1 MAQPSLAD
9 PRLADGRIVRPYVF
23 VRGENRVVDPG
34 QSQLNWFPNAPLVK
48 DSQSME
54 EGAFTD
60 QLLNLENKVFGP
72 KLAMPRWVFYDCAIM
87 PGIVSGFA
95 IHRSAASRAIKAVT
109 EAPEDAEWIPLSLFI
124 TIPTLR
130 SGEWVA
136 HNLSSINTALP
147 SEERFYGLGFL
158 SKAFGLWYANIE
170 TCCGMT
176 QWSSPAIKLHSHYGD
191 IEVLTAYTPSH
202 TYAKTLTYRL
212 KVMPSEWDRFFTDQQ
227 APRFYQQYKAT
238 GSTVARSQE
247 QNLKDLQRRIE
258 AGEGPFYLDA
268 AEIGTRPLDS
278 DLTLF
283 SPILSAY

>member
-9 PRLADGRIVRPYVF
+9 PRLADSSKIRPYIF
-23 VRGENRVVDPG
+23 VRTENKIKNPG
-34 QSQLNWFPNAPLVK
+34 NSDLNWFPQPPLIK
-48 DSQSME
+48 DSQSMG

-72 KLAMPRWVFYDCAIM
+72 QLAMPRWVFYDCAIM
-87 PGIVSGFA
+87 PGIVSGYA
-95 IHRSAASRAIKAVT
+95 IHKSAASDAIRAVT
-109 EAPEDAEWIPLSLFI
+109 EAPADAEWIPLSLFI

-130 SGEWVA
+130 PGEWVA
-136 HNLSSINTALP
+136 HNLSSINSALP
-147 SEERFYGLGFL
+147 EKERFYGLGFL

-202 TYAKTLTYRL
+202 TYARTLTYRL
-212 KVMPSEWDRFFTDQQ
+212 KVKPQEWDRFFTDHQ
-227 APRFYQQYKAT
+227 APRFYQQYRKVGRA
-238 GSTVARSQE
+238 VARGDESS
-247 QNLKDLQRRIE
+247 LKDLQRRIE

-268 AEIGTRPLDS
+268 AEIGAKPLDS
-278 DLTLF
+278 ELTLF
-283 SPILSAY
+283 TPV